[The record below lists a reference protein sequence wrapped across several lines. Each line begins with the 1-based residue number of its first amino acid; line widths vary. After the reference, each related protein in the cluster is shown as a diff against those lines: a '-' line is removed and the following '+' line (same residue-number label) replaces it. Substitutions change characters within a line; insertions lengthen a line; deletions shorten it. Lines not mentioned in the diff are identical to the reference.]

1 MYFVLQVNNDDTF
14 TYRGTSDV
22 KKFNNDCIYV
32 TRQELEGI
40 PNTLIKGYANITH
53 TFT

>member
-1 MYFVLQVNNDDTF
+1 MYFVLQVNSDDTF

-32 TRQELEGI
+32 TRQELESI
-40 PNTLIKGYANITH
+40 PNTLIKGYTNITH
-53 TFT
+53 TFS